1 MRRPAGE
8 HQDPEGLPPGGIAT
22 ASAGLFEGFVRD
34 AFVNGSVFLS
44 LVVVVAGFVA
54 PGAVWIAVGLGIGVP
69 GIVLPWLSVGRRWP
83 IPKVWVTVL
92 AVMAADL
99 AALSLM
105 WTTA

>member
-1 MRRPAGE
+1 MAGSE
-8 HQDPEGLPPGGIAT
+8 RAPQDPEGLPSGGVVS

-34 AFVNGSVFLS
+34 AAVNSSVFLS

-54 PGAVWIAVGLGIGVP
+54 PGAVWIPVGLLVGVP
-69 GIVLPWLSVGRRWP
+69 GIVLPWLSVGRRWR

-92 AVMAADL
+92 AVIVADL
-99 AALSLM
+99 AALVLM